1 MAGQPHLRVEDLS
14 CERQDRIL
22 FENLSF
28 EASAG
33 QLIRI
38 HGKNGSGKSTLL
50 KTISG
55 LLKSTAGSVKWKN
68 TNITELYTDY
78 HRELSYLGHKPAIKS
93 ELTVTENIL
102 HLLSFRKHQVERT
115 QINQVL
121 STLSIDLYED
131 VEAGFL
137 SQGQQRRISLSRL
150 WLENSELWVLD
161 EPYTA
166 LDKDAIKLVN
176 TVIKQFLQ
184 AGNIVVLTSHQ
195 DTDELEQLSQNI
207 WLGK

>member
-1 MAGQPHLRVEDLS
+1 MASPPHLQVENLS
-14 CERQDRIL
+14 CERQDRLL

-33 QLIRI
+33 QLIRV

-55 LLKSTAGSVKWKN
+55 LLKPTAGFVNWKK
-68 TNITELYTDY
+68 TGIAALYTNY
-78 HRELSYLGHKPAIKS
+78 HKQLTYIGHKPAVKS
-93 ELTVTENIL
+93 ELTVAENIR
-102 HLLSFRKHQVERT
+102 HLLSFRQQQVGQT

-150 WLENSELWVLD
+150 WLEDSELWILD

-166 LDKDAIKLVN
+166 LDKDAVKLVN
-176 TVIKQFLQ
+176 TVMQRFLQ
-184 AGNIVVLTSHQ
+184 AGNIVILTSHQ

-207 WLGK
+207 WLGN